1 MNKVIRRII
10 FICFVL
16 FFFVTAAVLLI
27 YANGYRYNIGKK
39 GIEKT
44 GQLLVESEP
53 KGAQI
58 SLDGAP
64 ALRQWSPEVLT
75 TPTTVPYLFA
85 GEYRLGV
92 SRQGF
97 HDWNGMVTVY
107 SGRTTIKN
115 DIFLLRNASPI
126 LVSANDHIRSAQA
139 VSDGVVFDDGRVIYF
154 FNTRTQDVSTL
165 YASPTPIL
173 DLKVAPSG
181 VRFVVKN
188 TDGWRIVEQ
197 GRVSATIK
205 ETKKQS
211 VEFRWAKS
219 ADMLTMRDD
228 RGIAVFNQDTKTFDV
243 RVIQPHIVDFF
254 IDNEMVVLRDDEQS
268 PITFFDI
275 KSGERLR
282 DLSFTPRVTNIWG
295 GEGGYLVLK
304 NASGSFYLFDRKA
317 ERPVFQYVSD
327 AHDIVFSGMNH
338 FFTYNDFEI
347 WSHNFSNDAYTR
359 SLITRQSERMSHV
372 LPLSTFPA
380 LITVSNNTD
389 IRVRDLHARDESSA
403 ETLLA
408 SFDSVSEVF
417 LGQKETT
424 LIVVGSREEKSGVYS
439 LPLIEQEELFPLV
452 K

>member
-1 MNKVIRRII
+1 MNKAIRRII

-16 FFFVTAAVLLI
+16 FFFVSAAVLLI

-58 SLDGAP
+58 LLDGSP
-64 ALRQWSPEVLT
+64 ALRQWSHESLT

-107 SGRTTIKN
+107 PGRTTIKN
-115 DIFLLRNASPI
+115 DIFLLRNAPPI
-126 LVSANDHIRSAQA
+126 LMSANDHIRSSRV
-139 VSDGVVFDDGRVIYF
+139 VSDGIVFDDGRVIYF
-154 FNTRTQDVSTL
+154 FNIRTQGVSTL
-165 YASPTPIL
+165 YTSSAPIL

-181 VRFVVKN
+181 TRFVVKH
-188 TDGWRIVEQ
+188 TDGWRVVEQ
-197 GRVSATIK
+197 GRVSATIH
-205 ETKKQS
+205 EAKKQS
-211 VEFRWAKS
+211 IEFRWAKS
-219 ADMLTMRDD
+219 TDMLTMRDD
-228 RGIAVFNQDTKTFDV
+228 GGIAVFDRDTKTFAV
-243 RVIQPHIVDFF
+243 RVIQPNITDFF
-254 IDNEMVVLRDDEQS
+254 VDNEIVVLRDGEQS
-268 PITFFDI
+268 SITFFDI
-275 KSGERLR
+275 TSGKRLR

-304 NASGSFYLFDRKA
+304 SANGSFYLFDREA

-327 AHDIVFSGMNH
+327 AHDIVFSAVNH

-359 SLITRQSERMSHV
+359 SLITRQSERVSHV

-389 IRVRDLHARDESSA
+389 IRVRDLRAQDESSA

-408 SFDSVSEVF
+408 SFDSVNKMF
-417 LGQKETT
+417 LSQKETT
-424 LIVVGSREEKSGVYS
+424 LIVVGSREGKSGVYS

>member
-1 MNKVIRRII
+1 MNKTIRRII
-10 FICFVL
+10 FIFFVL
-16 FFFVTAAVLLI
+16 FFFVSAAVLLI

-44 GQLLVESEP
+44 GQLLVGSEP
-53 KGAQI
+53 KGAHI
-58 SLDGAP
+58 SLNGSP
-64 ALRQWSPEVLT
+64 ALRQWSHESLT
-75 TPTTVPYLFA
+75 TPSTVPYLFA

-107 SGRTTIKN
+107 PGRTTIKN

-126 LVSANDHIRSAQA
+126 LVSANDHIRVSHA
-139 VSDGVVFDDGRVIYF
+139 VSDGIVFDDGAAIYF
-154 FNTRTQDVSTL
+154 FNARTQNVSTL
-165 YASPTPIL
+165 YSSPAPIL
-173 DLKVAPSG
+173 DLKVASSG
-181 VRFVVKN
+181 TRFAVKN
-188 TDGWRIVEQ
+188 TDGWRIIEQ
-197 GRVSATIK
+197 GRVAATVK
-205 ETKKQS
+205 EMKKQP
-211 VEFRWAKS
+211 VELRWAQG
-219 ADMLTMRDD
+219 ADMLYLRDD
-228 RGIAVFNQDTKTFDV
+228 RGIAVFDRDTKTFDV
-243 RVIQPHIVDFF
+243 LVTQPHIADFF
-254 IDNEMVVLRDDEQS
+254 IDNEIVVLRDGEQS
-268 PITFFDI
+268 SIAFFDV

-282 DLSFTPRVTNIWG
+282 DLSFGPRVTNIWG

-317 ERPVFQYVSD
+317 DRPVFQYVSD
-327 AHDIVFSGMNH
+327 AQDIVFSAADH

-359 SLITRQSERMSHV
+359 SLITRQSERVSHV

-380 LITVSNNTD
+380 LITVSNDTD
-389 IRVRDLHARDESSA
+389 IRVRDLRARDESSA

-417 LGQKETT
+417 LDPKETT
-424 LIVVGSREEKSGVYS
+424 LIVVGSREGKSGVYS